1 MRQAVPR
8 TAVRA
13 TSQALDLSGPV
24 PVLGILI
31 ELSPLECVD
40 KVINARGQAHA
51 RVVGLRTSHALVMD
65 VVISVPD
72 TELARFEEIA
82 TPARDESFLRA
93 AQRLV
98 TELGREAELTAGADE
113 MIAAVH

>member
-1 MRQAVPR
+1 
-8 TAVRA
+8 
-13 TSQALDLSGPV
+13 
-24 PVLGILI
+24 
-31 ELSPLECVD
+31 
-40 KVINARGQAHA
+40 
-51 RVVGLRTSHALVMD
+51 MD